1 MSEIVYVSGHK
12 NPDTD
17 SICSAIAYS
26 YLLNATN
33 KYNAVPVRLGEVN
46 RETEYI
52 LKRFGV
58 EHPVLLK
65 TVKQKVE
72 DLNYDKVTVFS
83 KDLTLKTAWFLLKQ
97 QNLKSAPIL
106 DEHGQLLGL
115 LSTSNIIEGYMD
127 QWDSEVL
134 KKAKTPV
141 ENVIDTLEANVIYL
155 NEALKVINGDIHIAA
170 MSGNE
175 AKKRIHENDV
185 VIVGGDRSDDLEELI
200 SVKPSLIILTGSLTS
215 NEHVVNKCKEQ
226 GISIVS
232 TPFNT
237 YQTSQQIV
245 QAVPVEYVMIKGDIK
260 TFSTDDTL
268 DYMKEVMSETRYRG
282 YPVIDLNNRCVGSI
296 SRFALLKGL
305 RKKVILVDH
314 NERGQSIPGIEEADI
329 LEIVDHHRVADIQ
342 TVGPL
347 LFRGEPL
354 GSTAT
359 IVTRMFEE
367 QDVEMPSPIAGL
379 LLGAVVSDTLL
390 FKSPTCTPVDTKI
403 AKKLAEIA
411 GVNIQEFAME
421 MFKAGTSLVGKTVD
435 EIFNQDFKKFSFD
448 NLQVGVAQ
456 VNSMDI
462 EGFLPYKKDMLDY
475 MNKFAED
482 NNLEFTL
489 LLLTDI
495 INANSEIFVGGPRP
509 ELVEKAFNV
518 QLTDRQGTL
527 EGVIS
532 RKKQVVPAIT
542 AVMSEYD
549 EIR

>member
-46 RETEYI
+46 RETEYV

-175 AKKRIHENDV
+175 AKKRIHENDI

-367 QDVEMPSPIAGL
+367 QDIEMPSHVAGL

-411 GVNIQEFAME
+411 GVDIQEFAME

-518 QLTDRQGTL
+518 QLTECQGTL
-527 EGVIS
+527 VGVIS

-542 AVMSEYD
+542 AVMSE
-549 EIR
+549 

>member
-33 KYNAVPVRLGEVN
+33 KYNAVPVRLGEIN
-46 RETEYI
+46 RETEYV

-367 QDVEMPSPIAGL
+367 QDVEMPSHIAGL

-411 GVNIQEFAME
+411 GVDIQEFAME

-542 AVMSEYD
+542 AVMSE
-549 EIR
+549 

>member
-1 MSEIVYVSGHK
+1 MSDLVYVSGHR

-33 KYNAVPVRLGEVN
+33 KYNAIPVRLGEIN
-46 RETEYI
+46 RETEYV

-155 NEALKVINGDIHIAA
+155 NNALKVIEGDIHIAA
-170 MSGNE
+170 MSGSE

-200 SVKPSLIILTGSLTS
+200 SVKPSLIVLTGSLTADE
-215 NEHVVNKCKEQ
+215 NVVKKCEEQ
-226 GISIVS
+226 GISIIS

-245 QAVPVEYVMIKGDIK
+245 QAIPVEYVMIKGDIK

-359 IVTRMFEE
+359 IVTKMFDEL
-367 QDVEMPSPIAGL
+367 DVEMPSHIAGL

-403 AKKLAEIA
+403 AKKLAKIA
-411 GVNIQEFAME
+411 GVDIQEFAME

-542 AVMSEYD
+542 AVMSE
-549 EIR
+549 

>member
-1 MSEIVYVSGHK
+1 MSDLVYVSGHR

-33 KYNAVPVRLGEVN
+33 KYNAVPVRLGEIN
-46 RETEYI
+46 RETEYV

-155 NEALKVINGDIHIAA
+155 NESLKVVEGDIHIAA
-170 MSGNE
+170 MSGSE

-200 SVKPSLIILTGSLTS
+200 SVKPSLIVLTGSLTADE
-215 NEHVVNKCKEQ
+215 NVVKKCEEQ
-226 GISIVS
+226 GISIIS

-245 QAVPVEYVMIKGDIK
+245 QAIPVEYVMIKGDIK

-359 IVTRMFEE
+359 IVTKMFDEL
-367 QDVEMPSPIAGL
+367 DVEMPSYIAGL

-403 AKKLAEIA
+403 AKKLAKIA
-411 GVNIQEFAME
+411 GVDIQEFAME

-518 QLTDRQGTL
+518 QLTECQGTL
-527 EGVIS
+527 VGVIS

-542 AVMSEYD
+542 AVMSE
-549 EIR
+549 

>member
-1 MSEIVYVSGHK
+1 MSDLVYVSGHR

-33 KYNAVPVRLGEVN
+33 KYNAIPVRLGEIN
-46 RETEYI
+46 RETEYV

-58 EHPVLLK
+58 EPPVLLK

-155 NEALKVINGDIHIAA
+155 NESLKVVEGDIHIAA
-170 MSGNE
+170 MSGSE

-200 SVKPSLIILTGSLTS
+200 SVKPSLIVLTGSLTADE
-215 NEHVVNKCKEQ
+215 NVVKKCEEQ
-226 GISIVS
+226 GISIIS

-245 QAVPVEYVMIKGDIK
+245 QAIPVEYVMIKGDIK

-347 LFRGEPL
+347 MFRGEPL

-359 IVTRMFEE
+359 IVTKMFDEL
-367 QDVEMPSPIAGL
+367 DVEMPSHIAGL

-403 AKKLAEIA
+403 AKKLAKIA
-411 GVNIQEFAME
+411 GVDIQEFAME

-518 QLTDRQGTL
+518 QLTECQGTL
-527 EGVIS
+527 VGVIS

-542 AVMSEYD
+542 AVMSE
-549 EIR
+549 

>member
-46 RETEYI
+46 RETEYV

-245 QAVPVEYVMIKGDIK
+245 QAIPVEYVMIKGDIK

-314 NERGQSIPGIEEADI
+314 NERGQSIPGVEEADI

-359 IVTRMFEE
+359 IVTKIFDEL
-367 QDVEMPSPIAGL
+367 DVEMPSHIAGL

-411 GVNIQEFAME
+411 GVDIQEFAME

-518 QLTDRQGTL
+518 QLTECQGTL
-527 EGVIS
+527 AGVIS

-542 AVMSEYD
+542 AVMSE
-549 EIR
+549 

>member
-1 MSEIVYVSGHK
+1 MSDLVYVSGHR

-33 KYNAVPVRLGEVN
+33 KYNAVPVRLGEIN
-46 RETEYI
+46 RETEYV
-52 LKRFGV
+52 LKCFGV

-155 NEALKVINGDIHIAA
+155 NESLKVVEGDIHIAA
-170 MSGNE
+170 MSGSE

-200 SVKPSLIILTGSLTS
+200 SVKPSLIVLTGSLTADE
-215 NEHVVNKCKEQ
+215 NVVKKCEEQ
-226 GISIVS
+226 GISIIS

-245 QAVPVEYVMIKGDIK
+245 QAIPVEYVMIKGDIK

-359 IVTRMFEE
+359 IVTKIFDEL
-367 QDVEMPSPIAGL
+367 DVEMPSHIAGL

-411 GVNIQEFAME
+411 GVDIQEFAME

-518 QLTDRQGTL
+518 QLTECQGTL
-527 EGVIS
+527 AGVIS

-542 AVMSEYD
+542 AVMSE
-549 EIR
+549 

>member
-1 MSEIVYVSGHK
+1 MSDLVYVSGHR

-33 KYNAVPVRLGEVN
+33 KYNAVPVRLGEIN
-46 RETEYI
+46 RETEYV

-155 NEALKVINGDIHIAA
+155 NESLKVVEGDIHIAA
-170 MSGNE
+170 MSGSE

-200 SVKPSLIILTGSLTS
+200 SVKPSLIVLTGSLTADE
-215 NEHVVNKCKEQ
+215 NVVKKCEEQ
-226 GISIVS
+226 GISIIS

-245 QAVPVEYVMIKGDIK
+245 QAIPVEYVMIKGDIK

-314 NERGQSIPGIEEADI
+314 NERGQSIPGVEEADI

-359 IVTRMFEE
+359 IVTKIFDEL
-367 QDVEMPSPIAGL
+367 DVEMPSHIAGL

-411 GVNIQEFAME
+411 GVDIQEFAME

-518 QLTDRQGTL
+518 QLTDCQGTL
-527 EGVIS
+527 AGVIS

-542 AVMSEYD
+542 AVMSE
-549 EIR
+549 

>member
-1 MSEIVYVSGHK
+1 MSDLVYVSGHR

-33 KYNAVPVRLGEVN
+33 KYNAVPVRLGEIN
-46 RETEYI
+46 RETEYV

-155 NEALKVINGDIHIAA
+155 NESLKVVEGDIHIAA
-170 MSGNE
+170 MSGSE

-200 SVKPSLIILTGSLTS
+200 SVKPSLIVLTGSLTADE
-215 NEHVVNKCKEQ
+215 NVVKKCEEQ
-226 GISIVS
+226 GISIIS

-245 QAVPVEYVMIKGDIK
+245 QAIPVEYVMIKGDIK

-347 LFRGEPL
+347 MFRGEPL

-359 IVTRMFEE
+359 IVTKMFDEL
-367 QDVEMPSPIAGL
+367 DVEMPSHIAGL

-403 AKKLAEIA
+403 AKKLAKIA
-411 GVNIQEFAME
+411 GVDIQEFAMK

-518 QLTDRQGTL
+518 QLTECQGTL
-527 EGVIS
+527 VGVIS

-542 AVMSEYD
+542 AVMSE
-549 EIR
+549 

>member
-1 MSEIVYVSGHK
+1 MSDLVYVSGHR

-33 KYNAVPVRLGEVN
+33 KYNAIPVRLGEIN
-46 RETEYI
+46 RETEYV

-155 NEALKVINGDIHIAA
+155 NDALKVIEGDIHIAA
-170 MSGNE
+170 MSGSE

-200 SVKPSLIILTGSLTS
+200 SVKPSLIVLTGSLTADE
-215 NEHVVNKCKEQ
+215 NVVKKCEEQ
-226 GISIVS
+226 GISIIS

-245 QAVPVEYVMIKGDIK
+245 QAIPVEYVMIKGDIK

-359 IVTRMFEE
+359 IVTKIFDEL
-367 QDVEMPSPIAGL
+367 DVEMPSHIAGL

-411 GVNIQEFAME
+411 GVDIQKFAME

-495 INANSEIFVGGPRP
+495 INANSEIFVGGPCP

-518 QLTDRQGTL
+518 QLTECQGTL
-527 EGVIS
+527 AGVIS

-542 AVMSEYD
+542 AVMSE
-549 EIR
+549 

>member
-1 MSEIVYVSGHK
+1 MSDLVYVSGHR

-33 KYNAVPVRLGEVN
+33 KYNAVPVRLGEIN
-46 RETEYI
+46 RETEYV

-155 NEALKVINGDIHIAA
+155 NESLKVVEGDIHIAA
-170 MSGNE
+170 MSGSE

-200 SVKPSLIILTGSLTS
+200 SVKPSLIVLTGSLTADE
-215 NEHVVNKCKEQ
+215 NVVKKCEEQ
-226 GISIVS
+226 GISIIS

-245 QAVPVEYVMIKGDIK
+245 QAIPVEYVMIKGDIK

-359 IVTRMFEE
+359 IVTKIFDEL
-367 QDVEMPSPIAGL
+367 DVEMPSHIAGL

-411 GVNIQEFAME
+411 GVDIKEFAME

-518 QLTDRQGTL
+518 QLTECQGTL
-527 EGVIS
+527 AGVIS

-542 AVMSEYD
+542 AIMSE
-549 EIR
+549 